1 MKCSLILPYP
11 FATSVY
17 NEVRIRALVPF
28 MHVLR
33 QFIAL
38 TTIDVFAYCAIG
50 FMVCSLFTFRSKRKL
65 SRNIRKTSAT
75 AGYRQN
81 LFPIPICTYT
91 YFFS

>member
-1 MKCSLILPYP
+1 MKCSLILAYH

-28 MHVLR
+28 MHVLV

-38 TTIDVFAYCAIG
+38 TTIDIFAFCAIG
-50 FMVCSLFTFRSKRKL
+50 FMAYSLFTLKSKRKL

-75 AGYRQN
+75 AGYKQN
-81 LFPIPICTYT
+81 LFPILICTYT